1 MSEESA
7 DIKSGDQTV
16 DDRDRKGEVV
26 FAKNFSFS
34 RLIVFWS
41 VLVSIFFLSVICYCG
56 LLFCCQHAGNKIG

>member
-34 RLIVFWS
+34 RLDC
-41 VLVSIFFLSVICYCG
+41 VLVCSCIDFFCR
-56 LLFCCQHAGNKIG
+56 